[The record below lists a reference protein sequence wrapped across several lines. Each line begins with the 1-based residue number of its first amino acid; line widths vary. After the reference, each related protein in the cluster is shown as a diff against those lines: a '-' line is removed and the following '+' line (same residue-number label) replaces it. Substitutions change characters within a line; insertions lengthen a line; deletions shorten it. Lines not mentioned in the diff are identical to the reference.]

1 MGAGAARTGAAE
13 ASRIRAA
20 PAPEDDCMVKAY
32 FRPKTA
38 GEALELLSNE
48 DGAVLLAGGTW
59 LLTSQFA
66 WCPMTAIA
74 ITDLLPKGIERHG
87 DRIIIGAGATF
98 QAIADS
104 ALLPAALREAALS
117 MADRNIRNRATI
129 GGNIGADKSCS
140 SLLPFLLVAEAR
152 YSRAQAPALTAAE
165 WQTASPAEKG
175 LIAGIEFELP
185 ASRRFAVGR
194 YSRTSCDVAVL
205 TCAVSAELSDG
216 SGASHGRPALRGL
229 RIAMG
234 GLSPHARRFPE
245 LESLFEGRPLADKA
259 VIEAAAAPLFAPVDD
274 VRGSAA
280 FKRLRAAALLADVL
294 FSLEASL

>member
-1 MGAGAARTGAAE
+1 
-13 ASRIRAA
+13 
-20 PAPEDDCMVKAY
+20 MVKAY

-38 GEALELLSNE
+38 GEALELLSSE
-48 DGAVLLAGGTW
+48 EGAVLLAGGTY
-59 LLTSQFA
+59 LMTSQFA
-66 WCPMTAIA
+66 ERPMTAIA
-74 ITDLLPKGIERHG
+74 IMNLVPKGIERHG

-98 QAIADS
+98 QDIADS
-104 ALLPAALREAALS
+104 ALLPTALREAALS

-165 WQTASPAEKG
+165 WQAADPAEKG

-194 YSRTSCDVAVL
+194 YARTSCDVAVL
-205 TCAVSAELSDG
+205 TCAASAEVVNEGPSPRGLS
-216 SGASHGRPALRGL
+216 HL

-245 LESLFEGRPLADKA
+245 LESLFEGVPLPDIAA
-259 VIEAAAAPLFAPVDD
+259 IEAAAAPRFAPVDD
-274 VRGSAA
+274 VRGGAA

>member
-1 MGAGAARTGAAE
+1 
-13 ASRIRAA
+13 
-20 PAPEDDCMVKAY
+20 
-32 FRPKTA
+32 
-38 GEALELLSNE
+38 
-48 DGAVLLAGGTW
+48 
-59 LLTSQFA
+59 
-66 WCPMTAIA
+66 
-74 ITDLLPKGIERHG
+74 
-87 DRIIIGAGATF
+87 
-98 QAIADS
+98 
-104 ALLPAALREAALS
+104 

-152 YSRAQAPALTAAE
+152 YSRAQAPAVTAAE

-185 ASRRFAVGR
+185 ASRRVASGR
-194 YSRTSCDVAVL
+194 YARTSCDVAVL
-205 TCAVSAELSDG
+205 TCAASAEL
-216 SGASHGRPALRGL
+216 GAANRGGLALRGL

-245 LESLFEGRPLADKA
+245 LESLFEGAPPPDKA
-259 VIEAAAAPLFAPVDD
+259 AIEAAAAPLFAPVDD

-294 FSLEASL
+294 VSLEASL

>member
-1 MGAGAARTGAAE
+1 
-13 ASRIRAA
+13 
-20 PAPEDDCMVKAY
+20 MVKEY
-32 FRPKTA
+32 FKPKTA
-38 GEALELLSNE
+38 AEALELLSREE
-48 DGAVLLAGGTW
+48 DAVLLAGGTW
-59 LLTSQFA
+59 LMTSQFA
-66 WCPMTAIA
+66 WRPMTAIS
-74 ITDLLPKGIERHG
+74 ITDLLPKAIERYG

-98 QAIADS
+98 QDIADS
-104 ALLPAALREAALS
+104 ALLPDPLRQAALS

-152 YSRAQAPALTAAE
+152 YSRAQAPAVTVAE
-165 WQTASPAEKG
+165 WQAADPAEKG

-194 YSRTSCDVAVL
+194 YARTSCDVAVL
-205 TCAVSAELSDG
+205 TCAVSAELSAG
-216 SGASHGRPALRGL
+216 SDANRGGLALRGL

-234 GLSPHARRFPE
+234 GLSPHARRFSE
-245 LESLFEGRPLADKA
+245 VESLFEGAPLPDKA
-259 VIEAAAAPLFAPVDD
+259 AIEAAAAPLFAPVDD

>member
-1 MGAGAARTGAAE
+1 
-13 ASRIRAA
+13 
-20 PAPEDDCMVKAY
+20 MVKAY

-38 GEALELLSNE
+38 GEALELLSRE
-48 DGAVLLAGGTW
+48 EGAVLLAGGTW

-66 WCPMTAIA
+66 CRPMTAIA

-98 QAIADS
+98 QDIADS
-104 ALLPAALREAALS
+104 GLLPAALREAALY

-152 YSRAQAPALTAAE
+152 YSRAQAPAVTAEE
-165 WQTASPAEKG
+165 WQAAAPAEKG

-185 ASRRFAVGR
+185 ASRRFASGR
-194 YSRTSCDVAVL
+194 YARTSCDVAVL
-205 TCAVSAELSDG
+205 TCAVSAEVVNEGL
-216 SGASHGRPALRGL
+216 APRRLTHL

-234 GLSPHARRFPE
+234 GLSPHARRYPE
-245 LESLFEGRPLADKA
+245 LESLFEGTPLPDKA
-259 VIEAAAAPLFAPVDD
+259 AIEAAAAPLFAPVDD

>member
-1 MGAGAARTGAAE
+1 
-13 ASRIRAA
+13 
-20 PAPEDDCMVKAY
+20 MVKAY

-38 GEALELLSNE
+38 GEALELLSSE
-48 DGAVLLAGGTW
+48 EGAVLLAGGTW
-59 LLTSQFA
+59 LMTSQFT
-66 WCPMTAIA
+66 WRPMTAIA
-74 ITDLLPKGIERHG
+74 ITTLVPKGIERHG

-98 QAIADS
+98 QDIADS
-104 ALLPAALREAALS
+104 TLLPDALREAALW
-117 MADRNIRNRATI
+117 MTDRNIRNRATI

-152 YSRAQAPALTAAE
+152 YSRAQAPAVTAAE
-165 WQTASPAEKG
+165 WQAAAAAEKG

-194 YSRTSCDVAVL
+194 YARSSCDVAVL
-205 TCAVSAELSDG
+205 TCAVSAELRAE
-216 SGASHGRPALRGL
+216 GASRDNQPALHGL

-245 LESLFEGRPLADKA
+245 LESLFEGTPLPDKA
-259 VIEAAAAPLFAPVDD
+259 AIETAAAPLFAPVDD
-274 VRGSAA
+274 VRGGVA

-294 FSLEASL
+294 VSLEASL

>member
-1 MGAGAARTGAAE
+1 
-13 ASRIRAA
+13 
-20 PAPEDDCMVKAY
+20 MVKAY

-38 GEALELLSNE
+38 GEALELLSSE
-48 DGAVLLAGGTW
+48 EGAVLLAGGTW
-59 LLTSQFA
+59 LMTSQFT
-66 WCPMTAIA
+66 WRPMTAIA
-74 ITDLLPKGIERHG
+74 ITTLVPKGIERHG

-98 QAIADS
+98 QDIADS
-104 ALLPAALREAALS
+104 ALLPAALREAALW
-117 MADRNIRNRATI
+117 MTDRNIRNRATI

-152 YSRAQAPALTAAE
+152 YSRAQAPAVTAAE
-165 WQTASPAEKG
+165 WQAASTAEKG

-194 YSRTSCDVAVL
+194 YARSSCDVAVL
-205 TCAVSAELSDG
+205 TCAASAELGDVG
-216 SGASHGRPALRGL
+216 HGGRALRGL

-245 LESLFEGRPLADKA
+245 LESLFEGTPLPEKA
-259 VIEAAAAPLFAPVDD
+259 AIEAAAAPLFTPVDD

-294 FSLEASL
+294 VSLEASL